1 MEKAA
6 QDGRPRLNTLT
17 YKEGRRAVDKMSED
31 SEAEPLAVGE
41 IDDGAFAGPG
51 GEIRFRH
58 YVPFNATD
66 GKLPTLV
73 YYHGGGFVIGNI
85 ETHDSTCRRLANK
98 SHCQV
103 ISIDYRLSPE
113 HPFPAP
119 IDAAWRPSATSATT
133 PPRSAPIRR
142 ASPSAAIWRAA
153 PSPPWSPRS
162 AATPARRPCPA
173 FQMLTYPA
181 TDSSRESFSRK
192 AFAEGY
198 FLTKERMDWFWKAYV
213 PAGTDLADLRLSPLL
228 AEDFAGLPPAFV
240 LTAGYDP
247 LRDEGRAYAERLIE
261 AGIKTTY
268 ANYPGTIHGF
278 FSLTRFLQQGLRGQ
292 RRGGGGDGGAFRDLR
307 SPGEETLVTTALDR
321 FGSLLGSS
329 FLTFIWLTTTARE

>member
-1 MEKAA
+1 MLDPEARALLDLMEQAVQA
-6 QDGRPRLNTLT
+6 GRPRLETLP
-17 YKEGRRAVDKMSED
+17 YREGRAAVDKMSED

-58 YVPFNATD
+58 YTPFNAAD
-66 GKLPTLV
+66 GKLATLI
-73 YYHGGGFVIGNI
+73 YYHGGGFVIGNV

-98 SHCQV
+98 SRCQV

-119 IDAAWRPSATSATT
+119 IEDGVAAFRH
-133 PPRSAPIRR
+133 IRDHA
-142 ASPSAAIWRAA
+142 ASFSVD
-153 PSPPWSPRS
+153 
-162 AATPARRPCPA
+162 PARIAVGGDSAGGAIAAVVCQICRDAGETVGKGGPA
-173 FQMLTYPA
+173 FQMLIYPA
-181 TDSSRESFSRK
+181 TDSSRQSASRK
-192 AFAEGY
+192 AFAAGY
-198 FLTKERMDWFWKAYV
+198 FLTKELMDWFWKAYV

-278 FSLTRFLQQGLRGQ
+278 FSLTRFLQQGLRAN
-292 RRGGGGDGGAFRDLR
+292 DEAAA
-307 SPGEETLVTTALDR
+307 VMAAH
-321 FGSLLGSS
+321 FG
-329 FLTFIWLTTTARE
+329 T